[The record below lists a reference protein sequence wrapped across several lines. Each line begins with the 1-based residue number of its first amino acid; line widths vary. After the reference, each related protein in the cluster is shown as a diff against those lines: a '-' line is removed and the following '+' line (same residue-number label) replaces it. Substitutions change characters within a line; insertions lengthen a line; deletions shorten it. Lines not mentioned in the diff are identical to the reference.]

1 VIVKR
6 QGGSDL
12 VNEWLAQR
20 QERDKDDEIVVENVQ
35 ESSQKMD
42 ETPTLRH
49 GNSLDLYHPLTCQW
63 VRDAKHAGA
72 EHVAM
77 ASTAQSTM

>member
-1 VIVKR
+1 VIVMR

-35 ESSQKMD
+35 
-42 ETPTLRH
+42 
-49 GNSLDLYHPLTCQW
+49 
-63 VRDAKHAGA
+63 
-72 EHVAM
+72 
-77 ASTAQSTM
+77 